1 MYPIKFKAIMVIV
14 YAVILACFIGLPI
27 SFLAWGST
35 LQTQQNPGYPPQSMV
50 LIQEEFLTGTAA
62 TAQIGTHG
70 WNSAGTISNR
80 PGETNRPGIIRVDT
94 GAVSGT
100 IARINGLGAD
110 NFIPDQNHSV
120 TAYYR
125 LNTNDANTTTRIG
138 AGNSFGSAT
147 PSNGIYF
154 EKLDADTNWF
164 CVARNGGV
172 QTRTDSTIAV
182 NTNFNSF
189 RYVRNSSGIQYF
201 INNTAVCGTISTN
214 ITTTAL
220 SPGVTIL
227 NSAAAAKTFDLD
239 YFEFRMFG
247 LSR

>member
-1 MYPIKFKAIMVIV
+1 MAIMLYRIQ
-14 YAVILACFIGLPI
+14 AVIFAALSIVGACQV
-27 SFLAWGST
+27 WGSD
-35 LQTQQNPGYPPQSMV
+35 LQTQRDPGYPPRSMV
-50 LIQEEFLTGTAA
+50 LIQEDFLTGTAA

-94 GAVSGT
+94 GGVSGT

-110 NFIPDQNHSV
+110 NFIPDQNHSI

-138 AGNSFGSAT
+138 SGNSFGSAT

-164 CVARNGGV
+164 CVARNAGV

-189 RYVRNSSGIQYF
+189 QYVRNSSGVQYF
-201 INNTAVCGTISTN
+201 INGAAVCGTISTN
-214 ITTTAL
+214 ITSTAL